1 MTKSDLI
8 DQVSEMNPDMTKKQ
22 VEFIINTL
30 FDSVKET
37 LQKGEKVSIQGF
49 GTFNVRMNNPKNGR
63 NPKSGIFIKVPAKVA
78 PYFKPSKDIKM
89 TLIKS

>member
-22 VEFIINTL
+22 VEFIVNTL

-37 LQKGEKVSIQGF
+37 LQKGEKVTIKGF
-49 GTFNVRMNNPKNGR
+49 GTFNVRTNNPKNGR
-63 NPKSGIFIKVPAKVA
+63 NPKSGVFIKVPAKIA
-78 PYFKPSKDIKM
+78 PYFRPSKEIK
-89 TLIKS
+89 TALIKL

>member
-8 DQVSEMNPDMTKKQ
+8 DQVSAMNSDMTKKQ

-37 LQKGEKVSIQGF
+37 LKKGEKVTIQGF
-49 GTFNVRMNNPKNGR
+49 GTFNVRANSPKNGR
-63 NPKSGIFIKVPAKVA
+63 NPKSGVYVKVPAKIS
-78 PYFKPSKDIKM
+78 PFFKPSKDIK
-89 TLIKS
+89 TALIKP